1 VLSSLDK
8 NQRAAPPQFSSSTT
22 TTTTTTTTQQQR
34 TMAGTKPRYQWGKR
48 PEEQQFYEMLE
59 KVGERSLSHW
69 KLLNFLLAHVSR

>member
-1 VLSSLDK
+1 
-8 NQRAAPPQFSSSTT
+8 
-22 TTTTTTTTQQQR
+22 
-34 TMAGTKPRYQWGKR
+34 MAGTKPRYQWGKR